1 MGAKRKE
8 RYILQTNETTIN
20 GYEQSGTLAGWREKV
35 SMLCAGNHRLVFGV
49 SASFGAPLL
58 YQLDQQG
65 FGVNFKGAS
74 SIGKTTI
81 LRAAKSVMGDHAH
94 IRTWRAT
101 ASALESVAA
110 QHNDN
115 VLFLDEMGEADPKE
129 IGATAYML
137 ANGQGKQRMTRT
149 VNLRP
154 ALTWRLIYLSTG
166 EVSLADML
174 AQVKQK
180 VKAGQA
186 VRVIDLPAEAGQ
198 GLGIFD
204 RLPDGFSNGADF
216 ADYLKDITRQHHGLA
231 FADYMTRL
239 TSDLTA
245 HMQTV
250 RNYRIQW
257 KEAYV
262 PAGADSQ
269 VKRVSDSFATI
280 AAAGELATDMGIT
293 GWSAGDAGA
302 SAAVCFEA
310 WLRQRGGVGNQE
322 ETDILRAF
330 RGHFEEH
337 GAAKYAYVEVR
348 PQDDK
353 TLYRMGYRDSAG
365 DFFVLPSRF
374 ESELCS
380 ANGFDKTQV
389 LEVLTKYKYLII
401 GGDGRATIT
410 KRVYSLDVEGDT
422 VERKPVRVY
431 HIAAAIVGGAG

>member
-1 MGAKRKE
+1 MAAKRKE
-8 RYILQTNETTIN
+8 RYILQMNETTIN
-20 GYEQSGTLAGWREKV
+20 GYEQTGTLAAWREKV
-35 SMLCAGNHRLVFGV
+35 SGLCVGNHRLLFAV

-58 YQLDQQG
+58 HQLDQQG

-101 ASALESVAA
+101 ASALETVAA

-154 ALTWRLIYLSTG
+154 ALMWRLIYLSTG

-204 RLPDGFSNGADF
+204 RLPEGFSNGADF
-216 ADYLKDITRQHHGLA
+216 ADYLKDATRQQHGTA
-231 FADYMTRL
+231 FTDYMTKL
-239 TSDLTA
+239 TSDLAT
-245 HMQTV
+245 HMKTV
-250 RNYRIQW
+250 KDYRAQW
-257 KEAYV
+257 KEGYV

-280 AAAGELATDMGIT
+280 AAAGELATDLGVT
-293 GWSAGDAGA
+293 GWSVGDAGA
-302 SAAVCFEA
+302 SAAVCFDA
-310 WLRQRGGVGNQE
+310 WLQQRGGVGNQE

-337 GAAKYAYVEVR
+337 GAAKYVYVNLR
-348 PQDDK
+348 PQDDR
-353 TLYRMGYRDSAG
+353 TVYRMGYRDDAG

-374 ESELCS
+374 ETELCS

-389 LEVLTKYKYLII
+389 LDVLAKHNYLIK
-401 GGDGRATIT
+401 GGDGKPTT
-410 KRVYSLDVEGDT
+410 QKRVYSLDLENST
-422 VERKPVRVY
+422 APRKNTKVY
-431 HIAAAIVGGAG
+431 HISADIVGGVE